1 MWASNWT
8 KGIAEALEKTGEVI
22 AQEGKKATQGLTEAL
37 EKTGDVITHH
47 AATIVKLPPQ
57 REGEQAMGSSTTTTT
72 SASTTST
79 TPKSP
84 RSVPPLKNTDPH
96 PQDSTTN
103 SSNNNNNVNVN
114 VLKNLQMGWSSV
126 IEGTKQAVE
135 ATREAVELE
144 KSRLEQTFLRKG
156 FYKRDPKLPLD
167 AEALRDAEVVYI
179 TDRIITMSHPAMA
192 SSVHPHITAERK
204 LAAVGHLLQRRHDGR
219 FLVWNL
225 SEVEYDISVLDDQVM
240 TFSFPGSPSPPLGLL
255 LKLLVSMENWM
266 KADPRN
272 VAVVHCLT
280 GKGRTSTVLAAF
292 LCWMGEA
299 GFGDIHQALD
309 YIAKCKKIPIQ
320 DLTIP
325 SQRRYASY
333 FKNMLDNVRP
343 SQPPLLLKRIIMSEA
358 PKVCN
363 IYWQMQK
370 KKMGNVYLL
379 MEQTKHPFQSC
390 VIVSNH
396 AHPIIFLSWRNIV
409 CQRPSP

>member
-8 KGIAEALEKTGEVI
+8 KGLAEALEKTGEVI

-37 EKTGDVITHH
+37 EKTGDAITH
-47 AATIVKLPPQ
+47 AATIVKPREGDHVESTTESTPQ
-57 REGEQAMGSSTTTTT
+57 RALDDAGQPNANANG
-72 SASTTST
+72 
-79 TPKSP
+79 
-84 RSVPPLKNTDPH
+84 
-96 PQDSTTN
+96 
-103 SSNNNNNVNVN
+103 N
-114 VLKNLQMGWSSV
+114 VLKNLQLGWSSV
-126 IEGTKQAVE
+126 LEGTKQAVE

-144 KSRLEQTFLRKG
+144 RSRLENTFLRKG

-192 SSVHPHITAERK
+192 SSVNPNITAERK
-204 LAAVGHLLQRRHDGR
+204 LAAVGQLLQRRHDGR

-266 KADPRN
+266 KADDRN

-299 GFGDIHQALD
+299 GFGDINQALD
-309 YIAKCKKIPIQ
+309 YIAKCKKIPTN

-343 SQPPLLLKRIIMSEA
+343 SQPPLLLQRIIMSEA
-358 PKVCN
+358 PKVRF
-363 IYWQMQK
+363 Y
-370 KKMGNVYLL
+370 
-379 MEQTKHPFQSC
+379 
-390 VIVSNH
+390 
-396 AHPIIFLSWRNIV
+396 
-409 CQRPSP
+409 QRSLHLI